1 MKLDQ
6 PPGPPRE
13 AVPMTQTEKD
23 MLLSLSKCTFLPGSW
38 EKRFVRNLHQRSQ
51 SKDPTLTHKQRE
63 WLVEIAYRYR
73 NQIERQLSPSPD
85 ALSRGRGQGGGVGES

>member
-6 PPGPPRE
+6 SERLPI
-13 AVPMTQTEKD
+13 TQTEKD

-38 EKRFVRNLHQRSQ
+38 EKRFVRNLHFTARS
-51 SKDPTLTHKQRE
+51 KKPTISPKQRE
-63 WLVEIAYRYR
+63 WLVEIAHRYR

-85 ALSRGRGQGGGVGES
+85 ALSRGRGQGGGVGEG